1 MTPRTR
7 VAVLAAAGLPSL
19 AFVHSLLLPAA
30 AAAAP
35 HSALAHLG
43 AAAVDLS
50 VVAGA

>member
-30 AAAAP
+30 AAAP
-35 HSALAHLG
+35 HSALPHLG